1 MHPLFVRKGFFMK
14 STGIVRNVDE
24 LGRIV
29 IPKEMRKKM
38 GIANGDP
45 VEIFVEGDKIIL
57 VKYNESCCLCGGGDE
72 LIEFKDKLVCK
83 NCAEELASK

>member
-1 MHPLFVRKGFFMK
+1 MK

-38 GIANGDP
+38 DIANSDP
-45 VEIFVEGDKIIL
+45 VEIYVDGDKIIL
-57 VKYNESCCLCGGGDE
+57 TKYNPSCCFCASDSEIL
-72 LIEFKDKLVCK
+72 EFKGKKICK
-83 NCAEELASK
+83 ACLDEISGLE

>member
-1 MHPLFVRKGFFMK
+1 MK

-38 GIANGDP
+38 DIANSDP
-45 VEIFVEGDKIIL
+45 VEIYVEGDKIIL
-57 VKYNESCCLCGGGDE
+57 TKYNPSCSFCAGDE
-72 LIEFKDKLVCK
+72 GITEFKGKKICQVCL
-83 NCAEELASK
+83 NELRGIN